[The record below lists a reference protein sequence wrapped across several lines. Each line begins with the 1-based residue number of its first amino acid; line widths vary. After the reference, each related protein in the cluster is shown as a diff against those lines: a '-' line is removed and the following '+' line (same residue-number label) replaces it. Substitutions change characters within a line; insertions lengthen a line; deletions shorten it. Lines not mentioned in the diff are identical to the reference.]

1 MILFLN
7 LFNTWFCLL
16 TGALKEKVNANEEV
30 SVKVTA
36 KDAGQGSLTC
46 KVTRVYSKSE
56 SNETVTERT
65 ETLPSGATKIIRET
79 RRETKTQTQREIQ
92 ENINCQVVK
101 NKDGTFSVKYKV
113 KEPGDYTIELKYGGV
128 PIKNGV
134 LTFTVA

>member
-1 MILFLN
+1 M
-7 LFNTWFCLL
+7 
-16 TGALKEKVNANEEV
+16 
-30 SVKVTA
+30 KVTA
-36 KDAGQGSLTC
+36 SGAGNGSLTC

-134 LTFTVA
+134 LNFTVA